1 MEEEEEEEEEE
12 EQPTTTTD
20 NNNHQQQHQGE
31 EEEEEDCP
39 DSDDDI
45 TMAELDVE
53 ADDAATAEEPQEV
66 PLFGAA
72 GDTGS
77 VGSQPLGEMMDESE
91 DEDESEYVH
100 AGEPEKAGMESW
112 SPEAAE
118 PEGASELLGRIDQA
132 GGEDEDFEEDYGEE
146 EEEEEA
152 LLPVEESQAICAFD
166 AQESGHRPSAV
177 ADNSASMVRR
187 PARAAFG
194 SWKTD
199 PSLEIRRYVRKG
211 DVVRITDRFTG
222 HAGELAEVKCE
233 IPPSNLEC
241 ILKNSGAAI
250 LLTKAQVSLGSSQL
264 HDKVEMAPKEL
275 ALLRRIQYSQ
285 ADTIAAS
292 KVRRAPGAQL
302 EQSGPDEAGADVVH
316 SAAPRVPAPKPPR
329 RAPQGP
335 KALRLGSGLRMPERT
350 SFDLIGDLLRKKQ
363 VESSEESGPPLQAA
377 ARLPPQVPSPK
388 GRAAAGAGEG
398 RPKAP
403 QAVGGRMIMAN
414 EHFELLRLLSQCI
427 FKDDHGH
434 EANFELLR
442 LLGSRQPS
450 LVLPDA
456 ALTTNKR
463 MMPAF
468 QHFELLRLLSQM
480 MQANE
485 HFELL
490 RLLSQMIMPMNL
502 RASRL
507 VSSRQPLFPMMIM
520 ANEHFELLRLLSQMI
535 MANEHFEMIMAN
547 EHFELLRLLSQMI
560 MAIEHFELLRLLS
573 RMMPA
578 NDHFELLRLLSQ
590 MIMANEHF
598 ELFRLLSQ
606 MIMANEH
613 FELLRLLSRMIMANE
628 HFELL
633 RVLDA
638 AGWLGLD
645 WPSACGVCNGHIT
658 SSGPPPERLSEN
670 RACVRLRIE
679 APPVPPVD
687 YYWLAETFGPGAST
701 GLQSQR
707 YEATGFKAYMLNYLV
722 ELIVTPWTSVR
733 SATGPVTI
741 NFRTAQSVGVLGKL
755 VVLTPDQFIFTEV
768 CISSQLQLADPG
780 VRGGAVVAPWAV
792 PTSALRCTV
801 VTPAEV
807 NLHFVAPT
815 DDRWAGGLAADTRY
829 TITIHSVVNPV
840 SGAFSAALQWR
851 LETQD
856 ADTNLLDGP
865 AFVAS
870 YLLGEQLP
878 YAELLP
884 GGPSTGQD
892 YRAGQLQWVIVAFR
906 VALPSRPGQYL
917 RLLAGFGSSFEA
929 SCAVRDP
936 PPYSLPAG
944 AVAVG
949 NQLLNCRGLGHW
961 ADLEVGAVW
970 QPRSTLVFQVQV
982 RNAVPGG
989 AASPSLE
996 EPFRRQ
1002 WRICLGP
1009 RNSGCEQMRALEP
1022 QRPVLSL
1029 HTFGL
1034 LATSRVLGDLA
1045 PLVVR
1050 FSPSTAMPAGGTIT
1064 LRAPSGFM
1072 FPLVCVGLS
1081 SEPVEAGYAAL
1092 PLATHC
1098 EGGAVA
1104 SGAGGRRGRSLSLL
1118 PSELQLTLGP
1128 QEKDRLMA
1136 YKRYA
1141 FSVGLQ
1147 NPGRDN
1153 QPLTFSWEFRSA
1165 TPAGDSLDLLR
1176 TDDAVPITGQ
1186 LLLPMS
1192 GFPVVPLSSFAGE
1205 SHSIRISFRL
1215 LSSQEGGDSD
1225 IIYSL
1230 SRIDV
1235 FAPVDRGSAAQAVA
1249 SVWDFTDPSACIA
1262 PFYTQAGQFSQAG
1275 LVHGNVTTAG
1285 GQLACAVLSA
1295 GQLALAFRPYVISAS
1310 RIVTLEFASRNPS
1323 SSPIAL
1329 WNSWTIRVAKLRSLE
1344 EDSIKA
1350 PMELE
1355 VLVRRLD
1362 LFEHLCEAI
1371 VPGFDVVPTLISIAL
1386 QPSNWATNVTC
1397 LVDFEIVPR
1406 SVVPRGAAISV
1417 ILPPKFRALP
1427 LKERLAV
1434 FAGGPYGKDGNLELP
1449 ETGGASA
1456 ALSGQESLLV
1466 LVAEPPGDV
1475 LRFRFGLVNAPEAPE
1490 DGSSPMWAFEV
1501 LASGDPGAAVLERT
1515 SGLAGYHVNPKIE
1528 VAGIFG
1534 SVRELGSQ
1542 YNFVRITFRLPPEAV
1557 MPSGGTIVVIS
1568 PPGYK
1573 LSADG
1578 FARENLPA
1586 QSAAVIPDPEST
1598 GSGSDPRVLN
1608 ISTIYPL
1615 EIRSFYA
1622 FSFSVQN
1629 PPATVG
1635 GDTSVPWELWI
1646 YSIGR
1651 VVATNREVPPFGLEA
1666 RFTSIE
1672 VLPSSV
1678 VPLQL
1683 SNHVEIQVVLGS
1695 SALELGLDGLA
1706 TLELVLPHG
1715 FTVVQEVGGGSR
1727 SWCRLGVQSLS
1738 RPSQV
1743 VALKGTMLLPL
1754 PASSSCLL
1762 RSPVQLAIELREP
1775 LELGVTYHFQ
1785 IQLVNPLQIASVA
1798 SHNTWKMFTAR
1809 DGASLHI
1816 SGEVTNFELTAA
1828 SGFEVLPSD
1837 VRLTFTQELMVSL
1850 IPPRHVQGSSTL
1862 ELKGPESFRL
1872 SCNENGTEAS
1882 LGLLPP
1888 DSSCSLL
1895 GSTVVLKMP
1904 APVPYA
1910 PYQPYLVAGELYY
1923 FGVYCANPEAAA
1935 DGGGAF
1941 ELRLAEGKKEV
1952 LSSPRLLA
1960 LRGGILAPLLAPPL
1974 EFFDVSVQK
1983 VAPPGELTA
1992 VALRFRAP
2000 VEAGRAK
2007 SAVRSVLLEGPAG
2020 MVLAEGGAGSACFG
2034 FRSRAIQIGDM
2045 VLPQSRCSG
2054 VTARSVLLGLPERLP
2069 LESPSGQGLTYSFE
2083 LDAQSP
2089 SVQVLSDS
2097 FLLALLPGPA
2107 KTPFYAA
2114 TAPGFVSQV
2123 PGLRPALPPPLLPE
2137 MLVPKPKDSDLDPLS
2152 TVGIQVSSA
2161 MLGATASLVWLS
2173 FLFCLLLL

>member
-1 MEEEEEEEEEE
+1 EFSML
-12 EQPTTTTD
+12 P
-20 NNNHQQQHQGE
+20 
-31 EEEEEDCP
+31 
-39 DSDDDI
+39 
-45 TMAELDVE
+45 
-53 ADDAATAEEPQEV
+53 
-66 PLFGAA
+66 A
-72 GDTGS
+72 GLGLTG
-77 VGSQPLGEMMDESE
+77 P
-91 DEDESEYVH
+91 
-100 AGEPEKAGMESW
+100 
-112 SPEAAE
+112 
-118 PEGASELLGRIDQA
+118 
-132 GGEDEDFEEDYGEE
+132 
-146 EEEEEA
+146 
-152 LLPVEESQAICAFD
+152 LPVEML
-166 AQESGHRPSAV
+166 SA
-177 ADNSASMVRR
+177 M
-187 PARAAFG
+187 G
-194 SWKTD
+194 
-199 PSLEIRRYVRKG
+199 
-211 DVVRITDRFTG
+211 
-222 HAGELAEVKCE
+222 
-233 IPPSNLEC
+233 
-241 ILKNSGAAI
+241 
-250 LLTKAQVSLGSSQL
+250 
-264 HDKVEMAPKEL
+264 
-275 ALLRRIQYSQ
+275 
-285 ADTIAAS
+285 
-292 KVRRAPGAQL
+292 
-302 EQSGPDEAGADVVH
+302 
-316 SAAPRVPAPKPPR
+316 
-329 RAPQGP
+329 
-335 KALRLGSGLRMPERT
+335 T
-350 SFDLIGDLLRKKQ
+350 S
-363 VESSEESGPPLQAA
+363 
-377 ARLPPQVPSPK
+377 
-388 GRAAAGAGEG
+388 
-398 RPKAP
+398 
-403 QAVGGRMIMAN
+403 
-414 EHFELLRLLSQCI
+414 
-427 FKDDHGH
+427 
-434 EANFELLR
+434 
-442 LLGSRQPS
+442 
-450 LVLPDA
+450 
-456 ALTTNKR
+456 
-463 MMPAF
+463 
-468 QHFELLRLLSQM
+468 
-480 MQANE
+480 
-485 HFELL
+485 
-490 RLLSQMIMPMNL
+490 
-502 RASRL
+502 
-507 VSSRQPLFPMMIM
+507 
-520 ANEHFELLRLLSQMI
+520 
-535 MANEHFEMIMAN
+535 
-547 EHFELLRLLSQMI
+547 
-560 MAIEHFELLRLLS
+560 
-573 RMMPA
+573 
-578 NDHFELLRLLSQ
+578 
-590 MIMANEHF
+590 
-598 ELFRLLSQ
+598 
-606 MIMANEH
+606 
-613 FELLRLLSRMIMANE
+613 
-628 HFELL
+628 
-633 RVLDA
+633 RVLD
-638 AGWLGLD
+638 L
-645 WPSACGVCNGHIT
+645 
-658 SSGPPPERLSEN
+658 RLS
-670 RACVRLRIE
+670 ASVKTGLAYGFAARIE

-961 ADLEVGAVW
+961 ADLEV
-970 QPRSTLVFQVQV
+970 QV

-1050 FSPSTAMPAGGTIT
+1050 FSPSTSMPAGGTIT

-1816 SGEVTNFELTAA
+1816 SGEVT
-1828 SGFEVLPSD
+1828 
-1837 VRLTFTQELMVSL
+1837 
-1850 IPPRHVQGSSTL
+1850 
-1862 ELKGPESFRL
+1862 
-1872 SCNENGTEAS
+1872 
-1882 LGLLPP
+1882 LL
-1888 DSSCSLL
+1888 
-1895 GSTVVLKMP
+1895 
-1904 APVPYA
+1904 
-1910 PYQPYLVAGELYY
+1910 QLV
-1923 FGVYCANPEAAA
+1923 FK
-1935 DGGGAF
+1935 
-1941 ELRLAEGKKEV
+1941 R
-1952 LSSPRLLA
+1952 
-1960 LRGGILAPLLAPPL
+1960 
-1974 EFFDVSVQK
+1974 
-1983 VAPPGELTA
+1983 
-1992 VALRFRAP
+1992 
-2000 VEAGRAK
+2000 
-2007 SAVRSVLLEGPAG
+2007 
-2020 MVLAEGGAGSACFG
+2020 
-2034 FRSRAIQIGDM
+2034 
-2045 VLPQSRCSG
+2045 
-2054 VTARSVLLGLPERLP
+2054 
-2069 LESPSGQGLTYSFE
+2069 
-2083 LDAQSP
+2083 
-2089 SVQVLSDS
+2089 
-2097 FLLALLPGPA
+2097 
-2107 KTPFYAA
+2107 
-2114 TAPGFVSQV
+2114 
-2123 PGLRPALPPPLLPE
+2123 
-2137 MLVPKPKDSDLDPLS
+2137 
-2152 TVGIQVSSA
+2152 
-2161 MLGATASLVWLS
+2161 
-2173 FLFCLLLL
+2173 